1 MSIRYRKAIMPVALC
16 GLPSLLLWPTFH
28 SAAMPMDEGMVLV
41 YPEMFLKGS
50 LPYRDFE
57 TIYGPGN
64 VLILS
69 AAYATFGTNVFVE
82 RAVGLIY
89 RLLILMA
96 IFGVTQRWGTFV
108 ASACA
113 LAAIV
118 MLGHSEVWA
127 NTLFAGMAFA
137 LCAWWMMANVRSG
150 WRCFAGGFF
159 GGLALLCR
167 CDFGLALAVS
177 ALPLFLSMQRVP
189 KTTFLVGA
197 AVAL

>member
-16 GLPSLLLWPTFH
+16 GLLSLLLWPTFH

-69 AAYATFGTNVFVE
+69 AAYATFGTNIFVE

-89 RLLILMA
+89 RLLILLA
-96 IFGVTQRWGTFV
+96 IFGVVQRWGTFI
-108 ASACA
+108 ASGCA
-113 LAAIV
+113 FV
-118 MLGHSEVWA
+118 
-127 NTLFAGMAFA
+127 
-137 LCAWWMMANVRSG
+137 
-150 WRCFAGGFF
+150 
-159 GGLALLCR
+159 
-167 CDFGLALAVS
+167 
-177 ALPLFLSMQRVP
+177 
-189 KTTFLVGA
+189 A
-197 AVAL
+197 AVLLGFTDLSSKS